1 MAPMS
6 TGRMLYVLALFAVLV
21 FSAGFV
27 VIWALSYGPL

>member
-1 MAPMS
+1 
-6 TGRMLYVLALFAVLV
+6 MLYVLALFAVLV

>member
-1 MAPMS
+1 MT

-27 VIWALSYGPL
+27 VIWTLSYGPL